1 MSVLLIHYQSEFNCF
16 DKLKRKVTF
25 LTKNIKIKKIIF
37 IDDDRGFISR
47 LAKELNTECQ
57 KVDSE
62 KTADFAIILKDYR
75 VNIECFNFNPS
86 TKIKIVNTKL
96 TMVTNKDRDNNYDI
110 YIGRGSIWGNPY
122 QIGIDGD
129 RDEVIRKYKYDFD
142 RGFLRPFDNI
152 DKNIN
157 EIKGKI
163 IACHCK
169 PQKCH
174 GDIIAD
180 YVNSIDDGE

>member
-1 MSVLLIHYQSEFNCF
+1 MSLLLIHYQSEFNCF

-25 LTKNIKIKKIIF
+25 LTKNIHINKIIF
-37 IDDDRGFISR
+37 LDDSRGFISK
-47 LAKELNTECQ
+47 LAKELHI
-57 KVDSE
+57 DSE
-62 KTADFAIILKDYR
+62 STVSEDMADFAIIFKDKR
-75 VNIECFNFNPS
+75 ASLEHFKFKPS
-86 TKIKIVNTKL
+86 AKIKIINVQL
-96 TMVTNKDRDNNYDI
+96 TTVTNKDRDNNYDI

-142 RGFLRPFDNI
+142 RGFLRPFDDI

-157 EIKGKI
+157 EIKGKV

-169 PQKCH
+169 PLKCH